1 LSEDGSRIVSLPATT
16 TSVPLHQ
23 PMPHPANRP
32 LLADVRN
39 ELRSLGGELREA
51 IAARCELA
59 RLEIASDLLS
69 AKRLAVAWIVA
80 LVMALTSLPLVAVW
94 MAEVL
99 SELTGIPRGG
109 WLLGFAACL
118 LLAAGVG
125 GYLAWR
131 RFHRNFLGL
140 RETLEELREDMLW
153 LQEHSGT
160 ADKTRDDKR

>member
-1 LSEDGSRIVSLPATT
+1 
-16 TSVPLHQ
+16 
-23 PMPHPANRP
+23 MPDSANRP

-69 AKRLAVAWIVA
+69 AKRLAVAWAVA

-99 SELTGIPRGG
+99 EGLTDIPRGG
-109 WLLGFAACL
+109 WLLGFASCL
-118 LLAAGVG
+118 LLVSVVVAD
-125 GYLAWR
+125 LAWR

-140 RETLEELREDMLW
+140 RETMEELREDMLW
-153 LQEHSGT
+153 LQEHWGT
-160 ADKTRDDKR
+160 TDKTRDDKR